1 MQSATGSQAMHVTV
15 LLQCMFKHVLGAH
28 VWLVLSGIW
37 HSMVD
42 GVVRSSLSEAS
53 QSMVE

>member
-1 MQSATGSQAMHVTV
+1 MQSATSSQAMHVTV

-42 GVVRSSLSEAS
+42 GVVRSSLSETS